1 MRESTSVNH
10 VTGRLNSPLFGP
22 ADNAAAVTPSD
33 GSDLANAARAL
44 FVGGAGAVKVDMV
57 GGTTAVTLTGV
68 VAGSVLPIRVS
79 RVYSTGTTATNIVA
93 LY

>member
-1 MRESTSVNH
+1 MADRWSSTTPGLV
-10 VTGRLNSPLFGP
+10 GP
-22 ADNAAAVTPSD
+22 AENAAAVTPAD
-33 GSDLANAARAL
+33 GADLANSTRAL

-57 GGTTAVTLTGV
+57 GGTTGVTLTGV

>member
-1 MRESTSVNH
+1 MADTWLK
-10 VTGRLNSPLFGP
+10 TAAAMFGP
-22 ADNAAAVTPSD
+22 AHNAAAVTPND
-33 GSDLANAARAL
+33 GSDLANSSTAL

-57 GGTTAVTLTGV
+57 GGTTGVTLTGV

>member
-1 MRESTSVNH
+1 MADRWSSS
-10 VTGRLNSPLFGP
+10 GPSMAGP
-22 ADNAAAVTPSD
+22 AHNAAAVTPAD
-33 GSDLANAARAL
+33 GADLANATTAL

-68 VAGSVLPIRVS
+68 LAGSVLPLRVS

>member
-10 VTGRLNSPLFGP
+10 VTNRLNSPLFGP
-22 ADNAAAVTPSD
+22 ADNAAAVTPAD
-33 GSDLANAARAL
+33 GSDLANPARAL